1 MVPRRS
7 TPASE
12 TGVSASVRE
21 IRSSG
26 ATFWT
31 RGAGLVSPPIS
42 ERVRYIRPPLG
53 DTLSL
58 VGPMLG
64 IVSVVG
70 LWLMFWGS
78 YEVARKRDTK
88 NSALKS
94 LDRQQRRAVR
104 RAVHVR
110 GSLPLSTN
118 KPFGA
123 CGVWTP

>member
-1 MVPRRS
+1 
-7 TPASE
+7 
-12 TGVSASVRE
+12 
-21 IRSSG
+21 
-26 ATFWT
+26 
-31 RGAGLVSPPIS
+31 
-42 ERVRYIRPPLG
+42 
-53 DTLSL
+53 
-58 VGPMLG
+58 MLG